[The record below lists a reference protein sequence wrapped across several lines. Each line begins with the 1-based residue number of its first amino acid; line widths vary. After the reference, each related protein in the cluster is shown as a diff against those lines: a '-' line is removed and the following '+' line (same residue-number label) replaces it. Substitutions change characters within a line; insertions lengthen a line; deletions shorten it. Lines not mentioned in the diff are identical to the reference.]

1 MKVLKWL
8 WKKYYSITLYRSIG
22 IQSQKWWF
30 YFSKGSGTL
39 YWMFTNSPG
48 LTGWGRMPQP
58 NLPFDLLTVL
68 SKGALLPQVPTGGQR
83 VLLERKNN
91 LDWRRWLSSMSLLSR
106 WERDRSIKHAKRD
119 KIKKNYKRLQNAKIR
134 CRLQAEC
141 LSSLQPRTLH
151 CQTHSSLP
159 FGRR

>member
-1 MKVLKWL
+1 MTFTKDYDFLPV
-8 WKKYYSITLYRSIG
+8 SIR
-22 IQSQKWWF
+22 IQSQKWQF

-58 NLPFDLLTVL
+58 NLPFDLFTVL

-91 LDWRRWLSSMSLLSR
+91 LDWRRSLSSMSLLPR
-106 WERDRSIKHAKRD
+106 WEKDRSIKHAQRD
-119 KIKKNYKRLQNAKIR
+119 KIKKNTKDYKMQKYVADCK
-134 CRLQAEC
+134 
-141 LSSLQPRTLH
+141 LSVCPHSSHELFTARHTLH
-151 CQTHSSLP
+151 FHLAGDS
-159 FGRR
+159 FD